1 MIGARAVFW
10 LCYAVCEFPFT
21 SKNGN
26 SQRAFSSYSFHF
38 LRTCCAFCGACA
50 AAILSAATAGGIC
63 GAALPPDVSALNFVK
78 YVNKVRF
85 FTMPF
90 KHANWYTMPSMYTPY
105 AAPYPSITMHY
116 THTSQLLHTACALY
130 AVCILAWL
138 PCAVLVV
145 LVAFLPWQALGYL
158 LRLYIARIPHMLR
171 HTVY

>member
-1 MIGARAVFW
+1 MRFFSFRLRPKTVTRNVLFLPVFSIFCAPAAHFVGLGRALRFILGRCIGRAGVPVRG
-10 LCYAVCEFPFT
+10 AV
-21 SKNGN
+21 
-26 SQRAFSSYSFHF
+26 Y
-38 LRTCCAFCGACA
+38 GAHCQ
-50 AAILSAATAGGIC
+50 
-63 GAALPPDVSALNFVK
+63 FF
-78 YVNKVRF
+78 NKVRI

-90 KHANWYTMPSMYTPY
+90 KHAYWHTMPSIYTPY
-105 AAPYPSITMHY
+105 TASYPSITMHY